1 MAWRDLAVNYNGERH
16 IIMADNFVSS
26 LQTFSLINERD
37 LDLIT
42 GPSLFRFDILVR
54 DKNAFF
60 YEEIRY
66 LGGIYYGC

>member
-1 MAWRDLAVNYNGERH
+1 
-16 IIMADNFVSS
+16 MADNFVSS
-26 LQTFSLINERD
+26 LQTFSLIYARE

-54 DKNAFF
+54 VKYRLF

-66 LGGIYYGC
+66 FGGIYYESSYYDRKNQIEVPS